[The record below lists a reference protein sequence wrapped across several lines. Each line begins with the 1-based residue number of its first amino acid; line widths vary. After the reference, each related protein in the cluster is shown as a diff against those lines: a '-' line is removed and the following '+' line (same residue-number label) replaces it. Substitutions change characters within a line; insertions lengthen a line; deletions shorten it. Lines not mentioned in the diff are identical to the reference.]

1 MQCPDTV
8 RYMLRFKRL
17 GVIALAGA
25 LASAILTAPAAPALA
40 FKQIPATNWGY
51 IYAGTDPVTATKAK
65 PAAKNLEFK
74 SKFEVKYNN
83 FPDWAKKEVQAAI
96 DVWSANFKSSVVVS
110 VDASWGRSNSWGVLG
125 SARPGSF
132 FSAFSG
138 APDPSLWYSSASANA
153 LAGKDLD
160 KANPEIVIQVNSGAT
175 WNTRGDGMPTS
186 AEYDLES
193 VFIHEVGH
201 GLGFLSNDAYDPF
214 FGLGSLDQP
223 TPFDAY
229 LQTADGRRLADLPTP
244 SRELGS
250 ALTSSLVWS
259 GPLGI
264 NANGGIKPK
273 MYTPSRY
280 ESGSS
285 TSHLDEAT
293 FSKSGLDSV
302 MTPSLDPGEVFR
314 QPGPL
319 QLAMMEDMRNKPP
332 AGVATELPL
341 SPRNV
346 QAFTG
351 DSSALISFDPPVN
364 LRTAQISEYVIK
376 NIKTGAEK
384 RSPSSPVLMTGL
396 KNGTPY
402 TFSVVSKNALGISDP
417 GTAKAV
423 TPQPGWKSTVLDS
436 TADGKS
442 VASTTFNGQP
452 AIAYTDTQSGDL
464 KLATYDGKKWKKITV
479 DGAGGSSARTNG
491 TISGAISMCVNGS
504 GVKQTLHIFYSDSTE
519 KDLRYAAY
527 NGKSFAIEIV
537 DGNGPAVNEYTQI
550 LRVRTSSDVSVANA
564 CIATASTVQVFYRD
578 ESQGVLL
585 GAVKTKSTT
594 WQYELIDGDRKT
606 DGRSTGDVGF
616 HLQAIFDG
624 SKTYVAYDSVVTM
637 NQKKEI
643 TSGAIRIATRTGIEP
658 AAWAYQTLDI
668 STDDASIFG
677 FDVALAKVNGD
688 VLATWL
694 AASITTAPKPN
705 QIRWALLSDPTKIS
719 TITTEN
725 FGTPGQYIVTDGKTI
740 IFNCQER
747 LCALDMSKKDLG
759 QAAIRLVSSTQGAE
773 HTQSAWVTV
782 NKNKYLLATVN
793 GKLALLKP

>member
-1 MQCPDTV
+1 
-8 RYMLRFKRL
+8 MLRIKRL
-17 GVIALAGA
+17 GVIAFAGA
-25 LASAILTAPAAPALA
+25 LVTSILVAPAAPALS

-51 IYAGTDPVTATKAK
+51 IYAGTDPVTTSNAQPTQ
-65 PAAKNLEFK
+65 KNLEAK
-74 SKFEVKYNN
+74 SKFVVKYNN
-83 FPDWAKKEVQAAI
+83 FPDWAKKEVQAAVN
-96 DVWSANFKSSVVVS
+96 VWSANFSSSVPIT
-110 VDASWGRSNSWGVLG
+110 VDASWGRSSSWGVLG

-138 APDPSLWYSSASANA
+138 APDPSLWYSSATANA
-153 LAGKDLD
+153 LAGRDLD
-160 KANPEIVIQVNSGAT
+160 KANPEIIIQVNSGAI
-175 WNTRGDGMPTS
+175 WNTRGDGTPSST
-186 AEYDLES
+186 EYDLES
-193 VFIHEVGH
+193 VFIHELGH
-201 GLGFLSNDAYDPF
+201 GLGFLSNDAYDPYY
-214 FGLGSLDQP
+214 GLGSLDQP

-244 SRELGS
+244 SKELGT
-250 ALTSSLVWS
+250 ALTSSLVWN
-259 GPLGI
+259 GALGI
-264 NANGGIKPK
+264 KANGGIKPK

-285 TSHLDEAT
+285 TSHLDENT

-319 QLAMMEDMRNKPP
+319 LLAMMEDMRNKPP

-376 NIKTGAEK
+376 NIKTGLEK
-384 RSPSSPVLMTGL
+384 KSLTSPVLMTGL
-396 KNGTPY
+396 KNGTSY
-402 TFSVVSKNALGISDP
+402 TFSVVAKNALGSSDP
-417 GTAKAV
+417 VLTKSV
-423 TPQPGWKSTVLDS
+423 TPQAGWKSTVLDAA
-436 TADGKS
+436 ADGKS

-452 AIAYTDTQSGDL
+452 AIAYTDTKSGDL
-464 KLATYDGKKWKKITV
+464 KLATFDGKKWNKVTV
-479 DGAGGSSARTNG
+479 DGAGGSSGRTTN
-491 TISGAISMCVNGS
+491 TISGSISMCVNGS
-504 GVKQTLHIFYSDSTE
+504 GVRQTLHIFYSDSTE
-519 KDLRYAAY
+519 KDLRYAVY
-527 NGKSFAIEIV
+527 NGKSFAVDIV
-537 DGNGPAVNEYTQI
+537 DGNGSEVNEYTEV
-550 LRVRTSSDVSVANA
+550 LRVRTASDVSVANA
-564 CIATASTVQVFYRD
+564 CVATASSVQVFYRD
-578 ESQGVLL
+578 ETQGVLL
-585 GAVKTKSTT
+585 GAVRTKTSSWK
-594 WQYELIDGDRKT
+594 YELIDGDRKT
-606 DGRSTGDVGF
+606 DGRTTGDVGF

-624 SKTYVAYDSVVTM
+624 SKIYVAYDSVVSM

-658 AAWAYQTLDI
+658 TAWAYQTLDI

-694 AASITTAPKPN
+694 ATSTATAPKPN
-705 QIRWALLSDPTKIS
+705 QVRWALLSDPTKIS
-719 TITTEN
+719 RLTTEN
-725 FGTPGQYIVTDGKTI
+725 FGTPGEYLATDGRTI

-747 LCALDMSKKDLG
+747 LCALDTSKKDLG
-759 QAAIRLVSSTQGAE
+759 QSAIRLVSSTQGSE
-773 HTQSAWVTV
+773 PTQSAWVTV
-782 NKNKYLLATVN
+782 NKIKYLLATVN